1 MSATPPAHYEP
12 VWLVN
17 EGRVLASAQLASTR
31 AARRRGLIGQT
42 EIHEALVLQPCKWVH
57 SFGMKMAIDVAYL
70 NTEGIV
76 VCIETLRP
84 WRVAS
89 PVWKSRTVV
98 EAAHGAF
105 ERWGLH
111 LGDVVEVRH
120 AK

>member
-1 MSATPPAHYEP
+1 MSAHTSAQYEP

-17 EGRVLASAQLASTR
+17 EGHVLASAQLAATR
-31 AARRRGLIGQT
+31 ASRRRGLIGQT
-42 EIHEALVLQPCKWVH
+42 EIHEALVLQPCRWIH
-57 SFGMKMAIDVAYL
+57 SFGMKMPIDVAYL
-70 NTEGIV
+70 DANCIV

-84 WRVAS
+84 WRVAA

-111 LGDVVEVRH
+111 LGDKVEVRH
-120 AK
+120 AQ